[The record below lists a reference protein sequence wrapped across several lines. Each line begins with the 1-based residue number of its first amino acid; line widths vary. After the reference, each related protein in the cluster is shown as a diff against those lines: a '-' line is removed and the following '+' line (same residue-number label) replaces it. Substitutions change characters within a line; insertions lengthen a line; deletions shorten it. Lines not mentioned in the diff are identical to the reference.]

1 MAKSVLD
8 VLVYC
13 HHVRLHRCGRGA
25 DICVESHPCSCP
37 PVGHRYAN
45 NASFPEVPVA
55 CFCNEF
61 DASDEHC
68 TVPTL
73 VVFGVLRYLQREN
86 VSMALLVEMFW
97 LGLVGAIPIAFIEAG
112 LAWLTIRHWQDSRNL
127 GVMFAVATL
136 NAFIVAALIE
146 ESFKYLCI
154 TRVVANERS
163 ENCWNRHPR
172 RAYGVVLCGCA
183 AALGFATIE
192 NILYCWADLAVQTAV
207 LRAILAVPGHCAGG
221 VIIAVGVAEREYYG
235 VDTNM
240 FWIILPS
247 VLFHGFYD
255 WFLMASVIGYMDG
268 QETGDALALAG
279 LVCAMLTDI
288 VQFLFMFRRLNQLE
302 EHEKSSEPDDKKALF
317 E

>member
-1 MAKSVLD
+1 MENPDPPKDGSGLD
-8 VLVYC
+8 VPSRWQNPCWTYWCIAITFAYIVVVVALTFAWNHIPVLV
-13 HHVRLHRCGRGA
+13 LLLA
-25 DICVESHPCSCP
+25 I
-37 PVGHRYAN
+37 
-45 NASFPEVPVA
+45 
-55 CFCNEF
+55 
-61 DASDEHC
+61 
-68 TVPTL
+68 VPTL

-183 AALGFATIE
+183 AGVSQHSFVCSNYIMLCYVQRWVSLQSRTFFTAGQ
-192 NILYCWADLAVQTAV
+192 ILLCRQQ
-207 LRAILAVPGHCAGG
+207 C
-221 VIIAVGVAEREYYG
+221 
-235 VDTNM
+235 
-240 FWIILPS
+240 
-247 VLFHGFYD
+247 
-255 WFLMASVIGYMDG
+255 
-268 QETGDALALAG
+268 
-279 LVCAMLTDI
+279 
-288 VQFLFMFRRLNQLE
+288 
-302 EHEKSSEPDDKKALF
+302 
-317 E
+317 